1 MSASPCIVYT
11 DAIHRRYRLTVNL
24 LADKKQRCA
33 GYLDSL
39 YLYTVNKHMARRSDK
54 DTSGLD

>member
-1 MSASPCIVYT
+1 MSASPYVVYT
-11 DAIHRRYRLTVNL
+11 DAIYRRYRLTINL
-24 LADKKQRCA
+24 LADKQRCA

-54 DTSGLD
+54 DTSGPD